1 MRGARAA
8 ALAAV
13 GFGCV
18 AAVLV
23 LSLSGFRGDT
33 QRKSDGNYINDILVT
48 SNGVYRFAKDAQG
61 HTATP
66 SAAKSVDFL
75 EIYNGTAA
83 TATFTIF
90 SRAAPGPAD
99 TVLVYVPAEASRSF
113 PGALIDSVRVTA
125 SFGGA
130 TVILGGMD

>member
-8 ALAAV
+8 VAAF
-13 GFGCV
+13 GFGVV

-33 QRKSDGNYINDILVT
+33 QRKSDGNYINDILVS
-48 SNGVYRFAKDAQG
+48 SNGVYRFAKDTEG

-66 SAAKSVDFL
+66 SLARSVEFL

-83 TATFTIF
+83 TATFTLF
-90 SRAAPGPAD
+90 CRAAPGPAD
-99 TVLVYVPAEASRSF
+99 TVLVYVPAEGSRSF
-113 PGALIDSVRVTA
+113 PGSLIDSVRVTA
-125 SFGGA
+125 TFGGA